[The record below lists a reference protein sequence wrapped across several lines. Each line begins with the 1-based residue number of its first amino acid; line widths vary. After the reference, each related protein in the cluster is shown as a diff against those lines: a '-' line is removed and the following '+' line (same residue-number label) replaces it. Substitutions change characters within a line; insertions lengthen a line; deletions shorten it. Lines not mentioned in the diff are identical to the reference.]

1 MARYLSQLDTADR
14 QEPSEALVAKTEQHA
29 VPGMPGRLDLR
40 GQALDR
46 ASALSENSR
55 RPESGCDMARN
66 SERDPGGLFREGQGV
81 RENELARAKKR
92 SAIHCAGLSS
102 AS

>member
-29 VPGMPGRLDLR
+29 VPGMPGRFDLR

-46 ASALSENSR
+46 ASALSENSK
-55 RPESGCDMARN
+55 RPKSGCDIARN
-66 SERDPGGLFREGQGV
+66 SERDPGGLFREGQRSGRTSWRGRRSGV
-81 RENELARAKKR
+81 PSIAR
-92 SAIHCAGLSS
+92 S
-102 AS
+102 

>member
-29 VPGMPGRLDLR
+29 VPGIPGRLDMR

-46 ASALSENSR
+46 ASALSEIRGDPNLAATWRATANEIQADYSAKARGSGRTSWRGR
-55 RPESGCDMARN
+55 RSGVPSIAR
-66 SERDPGGLFREGQGV
+66 G
-81 RENELARAKKR
+81 
-92 SAIHCAGLSS
+92 
-102 AS
+102 